1 MTKIYLIQGS
11 LKSLK
16 ILEVELIKITPEQ
29 IRIDNKNVKMVWN
42 GGATNY
48 IPYLSSRLHR
58 HSITYFTTLALAIDA
73 AIASTQKDLARATE
87 NVHAANLQIAELS
100 TLLHSQKEKK
110 EEKDA
115 A

>member
-1 MTKIYLIQGS
+1 MIKIYLVQGS
-11 LKSLK
+11 LKGLK

-29 IRIDNKNVKMVWN
+29 IRIDNKSTKVVWS

-58 HSITYFTTLALAIDA
+58 RSITYFTTLALAIDA
-73 AIASTQKDLARATE
+73 AIASTQKDLARAAE
-87 NVHAANLQIAELS
+87 NVHAANLQIAELAI
-100 TLLHSQKEKK
+100 LLQNQE